1 MFAERVT
8 CCRPTRAGCVAQLEI
23 PLMPQITEAFLD
35 AFADSWNRHDIDAI
49 MAAMTDDCVFQPA
62 VGAEVHGARFVGQED
77 VRRGIERFFDAY
89 PDSRWK
95 NPTHFIVGDR
105 GVTEWI
111 FSATG
116 PSGMIETNGCD
127 VFTFRDGKIAVKD
140 SYRKQR
146 AG

>member
-1 MFAERVT
+1 MRHLL
-8 CCRPTRAGCVAQLEI
+8 RPAPCGRLRWMGDLR
-23 PLMPQITEAFLD
+23 MPSMTEAFLD
-35 AFADSWNRHDIDAI
+35 AFADAWNRHDIEAI
-49 MAAMTDDCVFQPA
+49 LAAMTEDCVFQPA
-62 VGAEVHGARFVGQED
+62 IGPEVHGARFVGREE
-77 VRRGIERFFDAY
+77 VRRGIAKFFAAY

-95 NPTHFIVGDR
+95 NPAHFIAGDR

-116 PSGMIETNGCD
+116 PSGPIETNGCD

-146 AG
+146 VG